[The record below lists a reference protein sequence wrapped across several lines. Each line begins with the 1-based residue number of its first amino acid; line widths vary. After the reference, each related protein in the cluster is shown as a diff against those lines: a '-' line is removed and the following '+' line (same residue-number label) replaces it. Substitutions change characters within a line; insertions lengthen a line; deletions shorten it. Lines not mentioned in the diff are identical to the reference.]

1 MWTMIQALLIKEF
14 LALVRD
20 RKSRFIL
27 IGPPII
33 QLFIFSYAATFD
45 LNHIPIAIYNEDR
58 SIASRDFIER
68 FTAAP
73 AFTEVLRITHQE
85 QIAPALDEKKVLAVL
100 HLGPHF
106 SRDLYAGRQSA
117 VAQILIDGRD
127 SNTALIALNY
137 MQSILAAFNLNW
149 AQQHH
154 QPLPPAQLEIRA
166 WFNPNLESQWF
177 IVSGIVGLLTL
188 VVTIV
193 VTALSIAREREQGTF
208 DQLLVTPLTPFQIL
222 AGKALPAAII
232 GILEASFIIFMAVF
246 WFRIP
251 MIGSLAALY
260 LGVVLFVLSVIGI
273 GLMISSLS
281 VTQQQGLLGTFLF
294 IVPAVILSGFATP
307 IANMPSFVQDLTLL
321 NPLRYFLVIVRG
333 VFLEGLSAS
342 VLISQY
348 WPLAMI
354 SITTLICASW
364 LFRRRMY

>member
-1 MWTMIQALLIKEF
+1 MWAMIHALLIKEF

-27 IGPPII
+27 IGPPVI

-106 SRDLYAGRQSA
+106 SCDLYAGRQPA

-149 AQQHH
+149 AQRHH

-222 AGKALPAAII
+222 VGKALPAAII

-307 IANMPSFVQDLTLL
+307 IANMPPLVQDLTLL

-348 WPLAMI
+348 WPLAVI
-354 SITTLICASW
+354 SIVTLSCASW

>member
-1 MWTMIQALLIKEF
+1 MWAMIHALLIKEF
-14 LALVRD
+14 LAVLRD

-45 LNHIPIAIYNEDR
+45 LNHIPIAVYNEDPG
-58 SIASRDFIER
+58 IASRDFIER

-73 AFTEVLRITHQE
+73 AFTEVLRITHQK
-85 QIAPALDEKKVLAVL
+85 QIEPAIDEKKVLAVL

-106 SRDLYAGRQSA
+106 SRDLYLGRKPA
-117 VAQILIDGRD
+117 EVQILVDGRD

-149 AQQHH
+149 AERHH
-154 QPLPPAQLEIRA
+154 LPLPPAQLQVRA

-177 IVSGIVGLLTL
+177 IVSGIVGLLTQ
-188 VVTIV
+188 VVTVI

-222 AGKALPAAII
+222 VGKALPAMII

-260 LGVVLFVLSVIGI
+260 LGVVLFVLSNIGI

-281 VTQQQGLLGTFLF
+281 VTQQQSLLGAFVFL
-294 IVPAVILSGFATP
+294 VPSVILSGFATP
-307 IANMPSFVQDLTLL
+307 IANMPPLVQDLTLL
-321 NPLRYFLVIVRG
+321 NPLRYFLVIARG
-333 VFLEGLSAS
+333 VFLEGLPMS
-342 VLISQY
+342 VLLSQY
-348 WPLAMI
+348 WPLAVI
-354 SITTLICASW
+354 GIVNLICASW

>member
-1 MWTMIQALLIKEF
+1 MWAMIHALLIKEF

-27 IGPPII
+27 IGPPVI

-45 LNHIPIAIYNEDR
+45 LNHIPIAIYSEDR

-85 QIAPALDEKKVLAVL
+85 QIAPALDGKKVLAVL

-106 SRDLYAGRQSA
+106 SRDLYAGQKPA

-149 AQQHH
+149 AQRHH

-222 AGKALPAAII
+222 VGKALPAAII

-307 IANMPSFVQDLTLL
+307 IANMPPLVQDLTLL

-342 VLISQY
+342 ALISQY
-348 WPLAMI
+348 WPLAVI
-354 SITTLICASW
+354 SIVTLICASW

>member
-1 MWTMIQALLIKEF
+1 MWAMIHALLIKEF

-27 IGPPII
+27 IGPPVI

-106 SRDLYAGRQSA
+106 SRDLYAGQKPA

-149 AQQHH
+149 AQRHH

-222 AGKALPAAII
+222 VGKALPAAII

-348 WPLAMI
+348 WPLAVI
-354 SITTLICASW
+354 SIVTLICASW

>member
-1 MWTMIQALLIKEF
+1 
-14 LALVRD
+14 
-20 RKSRFIL
+20 
-27 IGPPII
+27 
-33 QLFIFSYAATFD
+33 
-45 LNHIPIAIYNEDR
+45 
-58 SIASRDFIER
+58 
-68 FTAAP
+68 
-73 AFTEVLRITHQE
+73 
-85 QIAPALDEKKVLAVL
+85 
-100 HLGPHF
+100 
-106 SRDLYAGRQSA
+106 
-117 VAQILIDGRD
+117 
-127 SNTALIALNY
+127 
-137 MQSILAAFNLNW
+137 
-149 AQQHH
+149 
-154 QPLPPAQLEIRA
+154 
-166 WFNPNLESQWF
+166 
-177 IVSGIVGLLTL
+177 
-188 VVTIV
+188 
-193 VTALSIAREREQGTF
+193 
-208 DQLLVTPLTPFQIL
+208 VTPLTPFQIL
-222 AGKALPAAII
+222 VGKALPAAII

-348 WPLAMI
+348 WPLAVI
-354 SITTLICASW
+354 SIVSLICASW